1 MYKNGRS
8 ECFIGASDANK
19 VHNHYKMYTIY
30 DPKGLTNPNAG
41 DIINAGCGD
50 GRPALFFAGG
60 AA

>member
-1 MYKNGRS
+1 
-8 ECFIGASDANK
+8 
-19 VHNHYKMYTIY
+19 MYTIF